1 MALDAQLLLGKLH
14 YAMGAYSEALFH
26 YQEAELH
33 ALTEK
38 QLPSRSL
45 RIVAESFAI
54 KGLCLE
60 KLPPTSKSKY
70 KIAEWHS
77 QMIRCYEVAAD
88 ITIVFLQEQDKNSMQ
103 QQNGTLTA
111 TSTSTSSG
119 RSSFPTNK

>member
-1 MALDAQLLLGKLH
+1 MDAQLLLGKLH
-14 YAMGAYSEALFH
+14 YAMGMYSESLCH
-26 YQEAELH
+26 YQEAELQN
-33 ALTEK
+33 LTEK

-77 QMIRCYEVAAD
+77 QMIKCFEVAAD
-88 ITIVFLQEQDKNSMQ
+88 ITLVYLQDQDKIAVQ
-103 QQNGTLTA
+103 QQNGTLTIN
-111 TSTSTSSG
+111 SSNLG
-119 RSSFPTNK
+119 TCNKTYLICNI